1 MSAPA
6 RSRSLPGIHGRRS
19 AIVALSA
26 AMLAWG
32 TTGVAA
38 KAVDMGG
45 MALAAYRSSVGA
57 VVLVSLVYLSGRR
70 LTWAKVRMGIPG
82 GVFLG
87 LDLILFFS
95 AVKLTTVAN
104 ATVIGALQPALVILI
119 SAPLLG
125 ERVARGAAR
134 WAVVGLAGSAL
145 VVFGASGLP
154 DWSAQGDSIAVLA
167 LFAWTAYF
175 VATRLIR
182 NRMEA
187 LEYAAVTAIVASLVA
202 WPAAALFHQDLSWPD
217 TESWLWI
224 FSLAVVS
231 GIGGHLLMSMSIPHL
246 PLWASSTMTLSIPVI
261 STVTAAIFLDESVAP
276 AQVIGMVIV
285 LVALGAAIRV
295 SSAGVADRPPAD
307 TATSTEGP

>member
-1 MSAPA
+1 
-6 RSRSLPGIHGRRS
+6 
-19 AIVALSA
+19 VALSA

-38 KAVDMGG
+38 KAVDMDG

-57 VVLVSLVYLSGRR
+57 VALVSLVYLSGRR
-70 LTWAKVRMGIPG
+70 LTWAKFRMGIPG

-125 ERVARGAAR
+125 EKVARGAAR

-187 LEYAAVTAIVASLVA
+187 LEYAAVTAVVASLVA

-224 FSLAVVS
+224 FGLAVVS

-261 STVTAAIFLDESVAP
+261 STVTAGIFLDESVAP
-276 AQVIGMVIV
+276 TQVVGMLIV
-285 LVALGAAIRV
+285 LLALGAAIRV
-295 SSAGVADRPPAD
+295 SSAGVADHPPEA
-307 TATSTEGP
+307 SSS